1 MKNKSTQCPL
11 MQIIQAQ
18 TIDSIEQQPNIT
30 GPLRKR
36 RQWVLRRKR
45 RKESPNNIN
54 QFKIGSEEGILWS
67 LTNMCSSTD
76 MEKKYALF
84 TFQLGILSIRQ
95 GQERVL
101 KTGSGDASHLLRLFS
116 PMLCAVC
123 KRLSHKGRKM
133 VIPPSHKL
141 LRT

>member
-84 TFQLGILSIRQ
+84 TF
-95 GQERVL
+95 
-101 KTGSGDASHLLRLFS
+101 
-116 PMLCAVC
+116 
-123 KRLSHKGRKM
+123 
-133 VIPPSHKL
+133 
-141 LRT
+141 